1 MNPYN
6 AIHTPP
12 MTHAGMEEMK
22 AINGEMKEMM
32 MHSIAAQIIV
42 ATDAF
47 LVIAT
52 QATDSP

>member
-1 MNPYN
+1 
-6 AIHTPP
+6 